1 MKGQFPP
8 LLKVLSRL
16 AFWRLRVGNDLL
28 ALCAGA
34 LLPLAFSPLA
44 IWPLA
49 ILSMFLLFWLWERAT
64 PRRAAWQ
71 GGLFGIGAFSTGI
84 YWVYISLHY
93 YGNAPAAFAVL
104 TTLALVLL
112 MALYPA
118 AAGYL
123 LARWMPYSG
132 WCKWLLIAPALW
144 AGLEWIRS
152 WLFTGF
158 PWLSLGY
165 SQIDSLLGGL
175 APYLGIFGVSWAV
188 ALSASLLLLLI
199 QSNWQKRLILTTLAV
214 ILWGGAWGLAQI
226 NWSKPQGEPLRISLI
241 QGNVSQDRKWQPE
254 QLQKTLQLYAR
265 LSLQVAEE
273 SDIVIW
279 PETAIPMFYQ
289 DAENFIRAMA
299 ISARRSDT
307 DYLVGVPSGSWET
320 RVFYNGVVSFGNS
333 HGFYY
338 KRRLLPFGEYLPLR
352 SLLNFFHRF
361 VEIPMADFTPGRED
375 QALLKAAGYPVG
387 VSICFEAAFGS
398 EIRKDLPRAK
408 FLVNISNDAWFGN
421 SLAPYQHLQI
431 VRMRALETGR
441 YLARAT
447 NTGITALLDERGR
460 VLVSGEAFSTTV
472 VQGMVQPMIGATPY
486 VRMGDSAMVILMST
500 LIAVGLI
507 LGHIRES

>member
-175 APYLGIFGVSWAV
+175 APYLGIFGVS
-188 ALSASLLLLLI
+188 
-199 QSNWQKRLILTTLAV
+199 
-214 ILWGGAWGLAQI
+214 
-226 NWSKPQGEPLRISLI
+226 
-241 QGNVSQDRKWQPE
+241 
-254 QLQKTLQLYAR
+254 
-265 LSLQVAEE
+265 
-273 SDIVIW
+273 
-279 PETAIPMFYQ
+279 
-289 DAENFIRAMA
+289 
-299 ISARRSDT
+299 
-307 DYLVGVPSGSWET
+307 
-320 RVFYNGVVSFGNS
+320 
-333 HGFYY
+333 
-338 KRRLLPFGEYLPLR
+338 
-352 SLLNFFHRF
+352 
-361 VEIPMADFTPGRED
+361 
-375 QALLKAAGYPVG
+375 
-387 VSICFEAAFGS
+387 
-398 EIRKDLPRAK
+398 
-408 FLVNISNDAWFGN
+408 
-421 SLAPYQHLQI
+421 
-431 VRMRALETGR
+431 TG
-441 YLARAT
+441 T
-447 NTGITALLDERGR
+447 
-460 VLVSGEAFSTTV
+460 
-472 VQGMVQPMIGATPY
+472 
-486 VRMGDSAMVILMST
+486 
-500 LIAVGLI
+500 
-507 LGHIRES
+507 